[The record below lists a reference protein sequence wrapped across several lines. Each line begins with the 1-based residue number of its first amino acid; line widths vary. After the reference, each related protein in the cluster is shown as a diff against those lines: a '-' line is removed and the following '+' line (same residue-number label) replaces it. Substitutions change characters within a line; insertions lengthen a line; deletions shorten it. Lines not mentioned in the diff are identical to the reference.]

1 MGQRQRGRPRKKKR
15 NSPQSVMILSKFLSF
30 IDVDDNPEFSS
41 PSCLICSQ
49 SQTKMKDEDE
59 ESKKDSNLIADLLY
73 FVCVQCLGV
82 ENLPKSQIQ
91 DKLMSSAFDELFCEQ
106 HIQLL
111 QRGLELVKL
120 IQEMM
125 NELEIIK
132 KSVKEQVEE
141 KINCKNGKK

>member
-1 MGQRQRGRPRKKKR
+1 M
-15 NSPQSVMILSKFLSF
+15 
-30 IDVDDNPEFSS
+30 DDDNPEFSS
-41 PSCLICSQ
+41 PSCLICSK
-49 SQTKMKDEDE
+49 SQTKMKNDDDE

-120 IQEMM
+120 IEEMM
-125 NELEIIK
+125 SELEIIK
-132 KSVKEQVEE
+132 KSVKEQIED